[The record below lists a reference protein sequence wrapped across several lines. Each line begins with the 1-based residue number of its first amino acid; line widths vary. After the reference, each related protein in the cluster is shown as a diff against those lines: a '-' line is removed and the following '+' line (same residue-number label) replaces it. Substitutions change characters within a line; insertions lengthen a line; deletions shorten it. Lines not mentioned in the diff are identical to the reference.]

1 MDFKSLLSQLDQL
14 TEATE
19 KTKTGVRHTAEPG
32 GYGRKDDEDDEG
44 NKVKQDTAPR
54 GRGRPKKATSTSG
67 EDKKYDFS
75 AFGVTKGKDVKLPKH
90 DKKKTTKHS
99 IKEYI
104 DQLEK
109 ALTEAEQIQIKPASQ
124 MPKKPG
130 QTSQAQPGQ
139 PQQVQG
145 QAQQNTQ
152 VIAQG
157 DKTLGTVNNP
167 QLAQQIKQSIGKG
180 EMTLMPDQQ
189 VNELDAGTVARY
201 QDKAF
206 DKYMGGDEKRAQGLD
221 RASKKQA
228 GAFGHVPT
236 TQKVNEKDIGK
247 HNNATT
253 GFDALVR
260 KLTPKYGKEA
270 ATKIAGAQMK
280 KIKEAD
286 QPPRDALASPLTFEA
301 KKPDA
306 NKNGIPDYAEDGKG
320 KNDLKKKKVKEGI
333 TSMKNTFAILDDN
346 LIDQIANMNGAEV
359 DPDAG
364 TVETWDENTFRQLNA
379 FAQKN
384 PSRLKR
390 TQSMNTAGM
399 RPMARQV
406 GGTAT
411 GPEYNLKEGM
421 MDKLKSMLVPKLM
434 KLLGPDA
441 EKIASA
447 VKQATGGDLTPSK
460 ENAMKVVQA
469 LGIDKA
475 AAQGQSPQMAEGI
488 AGNWQGK
495 LIQALYTLGLL
506 GSAGAAASMYG
517 TVGGSF
523 MGVIGVLLLMFANT
537 VFGDAPG
544 QTGTMGNFG
553 NKGTDMNA
561 GLDDHG
567 MPIRTRSDT
576 TTNPYKGQGGFQEQ
590 TDLDRMMEM
599 AGAKKKEVKEGM
611 NTRLK
616 AARHAGKSHALGK
629 QGYNCSYDDMEESR
643 HYHEG
648 YKEGLDECY
657 GQMPIQGY
665 VGEVEGSMPAATV
678 PGMASQEQHGGMDEG
693 NAFTAALKRTPTG
706 GKFSV
711 GGDTYTDR
719 SSIEESPFAFEALDK
734 QLNALLESKED
745 VAEGMTVSISKG
757 QQGSPDSVSVSAQD
771 AEADQLLGL
780 IKSAGLGLFGG
791 DDTGGYGA
799 PQGGQPQHGGLDV
812 VGDHD
817 GMMALIK
824 KVTGGEAGN
833 GDYADEEGH
842 ADEHGHEG
850 ACESCGGMM
859 EAGHAC
865 GEGQQM
871 VDEVE
876 SEDQMTYQ
884 MAEDNPPDSGADN
897 TNAAIADTAQANQA
911 GAAYNPKND
920 VDEGAGGP
928 EASEEPVEKLT
939 PDEEDQSDEEGEKEK
954 SAEEE
959 DKADKESMSESM
971 FVNLYKKLTL
981 ISEESTS
988 EKDDKAEK
996 AAKKVAKDIE
1006 YDEDHKGKDDDKAE
1020 EAGKKVKK
1028 DIEYDDK
1035 KDKKKIDEWAND
1047 AGPGKSASDTAFET
1061 DIDFMMNV
1069 ISGGLNKRKQTGQT
1083 TIPVIAGQNRTTSR
1097 NTTDINESK
1106 YSSDDAVSQ
1115 WKKLAGLK

>member
-44 NKVKQDTAPR
+44 NRVKQDTAPR

-260 KLTPKYGKEA
+260 KLTPKYGVEA
-270 ATKIAGAQMK
+270 AKRIAGAQLK

-286 QPPRDALASPLTFEA
+286 QPPHDALASPLTLEA
-301 KKPDA
+301 KKAKPDFLDMD
-306 NKNGIPDYAEDGKG
+306 KDGDK
-320 KNDLKKKKVKEGI
+320 KEPMKKAVADKKKVE
-333 TSMKNTFAILDDN
+333 
-346 LIDQIANMNGAEV
+346 
-359 DPDAG
+359 
-364 TVETWDENTFRQLNA
+364 
-379 FAQKN
+379 
-384 PSRLKR
+384 
-390 TQSMNTAGM
+390 
-399 RPMARQV
+399 
-406 GGTAT
+406 
-411 GPEYNLKEGM
+411 
-421 MDKLKSMLVPKLM
+421 
-434 KLLGPDA
+434 
-441 EKIASA
+441 
-447 VKQATGGDLTPSK
+447 
-460 ENAMKVVQA
+460 
-469 LGIDKA
+469 
-475 AAQGQSPQMAEGI
+475 
-488 AGNWQGK
+488 
-495 LIQALYTLGLL
+495 
-506 GSAGAAASMYG
+506 
-517 TVGGSF
+517 
-523 MGVIGVLLLMFANT
+523 
-537 VFGDAPG
+537 
-544 QTGTMGNFG
+544 
-553 NKGTDMNA
+553 
-561 GLDDHG
+561 
-567 MPIRTRSDT
+567 
-576 TTNPYKGQGGFQEQ
+576 
-590 TDLDRMMEM
+590 
-599 AGAKKKEVKEGM
+599 EGM

-616 AARHAGKSHALGK
+616 AARHAGKAHALGK
-629 QGYNCSYDDMEESR
+629 QGYNCTYDDMEESK

-665 VGEVEGSMPAATV
+665 VGEVEGTMPAATV
-678 PGMASQEQHGGMDEG
+678 PGMASQEQHGGMEEG

-711 GGDTYTDR
+711 GGKTFTDR
-719 SSIEESPFAFEALDK
+719 SSIEESPFAFESLEQ
-734 QLNALLESKED
+734 QLSALLESKED

-757 QQGSPDSVSVSAQD
+757 QQGAPDSVSVSAQD

-1083 TIPVIAGQNRTTSR
+1083 TIPVLSSQLGRQVSR

-1106 YSSDDAVSQ
+1106 YSSDDAVAQ